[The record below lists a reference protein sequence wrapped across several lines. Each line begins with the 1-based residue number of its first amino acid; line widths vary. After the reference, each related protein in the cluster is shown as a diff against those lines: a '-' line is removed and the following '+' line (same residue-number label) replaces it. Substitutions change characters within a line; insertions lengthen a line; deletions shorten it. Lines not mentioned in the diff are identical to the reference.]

1 MILSVPF
8 AMAKTGG
15 QSGTGVSLETRHQ
28 VQGAEALVKD
38 IRSGAVQGIL
48 DAKHNLLEQ
57 NKILHENTQ
66 MQTEAVREE
75 LHNSLML
82 IQQNTDLTSDE
93 ARQAMLQVKEEAHI
107 TIQNR
112 IEEVKQAMT
121 VNREEF
127 RNQIEER
134 KLQAKELMQENR
146 TMLQER
152 LGAIKDEKKQ
162 EIVLNFTEKIGELN
176 EKYMDHL
183 TASLNNMETVLQ
195 GVMSRT
201 EKASVDG
208 KDVSS
213 IRTAIAVV
221 EEDIVVARSY
231 IINQLA
237 TTYVVNVT
245 DEDNLRDDVSLVRN
259 EFRSDIQLVR
269 EAVLKVREDLSE
281 VASLLGQIQGI
292 NNLEIEEKQ

>member
-1 MILSVPF
+1 MISSVPF
-8 AMAKTGG
+8 AMAQVGG
-15 QSGTGVSLETRHQ
+15 QSGSSASYQIRQQ

-48 DAKHNLLEQ
+48 DAKNNLLEQ
-57 NKILHENTQ
+57 NRALRENTQ
-66 MQTEAVREE
+66 TQTEAVREE

-93 ARQAMLQVKEEAHI
+93 ARQAMLQVREEARI

-112 IEEVKQAMT
+112 IEETKQAIT
-121 VNREEF
+121 ANREEF

-134 KLQAKELMQENR
+134 KLQAEELIQENR
-146 TMLQER
+146 EALQER
-152 LGAIKDEKKQ
+152 LKVIKDEKKQ
-162 EIVLNFTEKIGELN
+162 EIVLNFTEKLGELN

-208 KDVSS
+208 KDVSGV
-213 IRTAIAVV
+213 RTAIAVV
-221 EEDIVVARSY
+221 EEDIAVARSY

-281 VASLLGQIQGI
+281 VASLLGEIQGI
-292 NNLEIEEKQ
+292 DNLEIEEQ